1 MPKLVLLALIV
12 FIYDEEFE
20 MSWLYQHIIAKE
32 KSVKRERKIVYELA
46 NDL

>member
-1 MPKLVLLALIV
+1 MPKLVLLALII

-20 MSWLYQHIIAKE
+20 INWLYQYIIAKK